1 MRHYIRKN
9 LQSFFIG
16 IAIGTAAIIPGISGG
31 TIAVLFK
38 IYDKIIHAVN
48 SLTKDFK
55 TSIFF
60 LLPIFIG
67 VGVAILSLTF
77 PITLAFESFP
87 LPTVSI
93 FAGLIIGG
101 LKPIRVELPKK
112 IKTSQW
118 FVFFITFLIAS
129 LLGVFSVLSG
139 LDGTEI
145 LVGESFLLKSLLII
159 IGMLGVSAFVIP
171 GISGSMLMLS
181 LGFYLPILE
190 LIKSFLSFDFSIF
203 EFISL
208 GMLGVGALLGFF
220 IISKLMAIL
229 LLSYRPSLFVGILGF
244 VLGSIVSI
252 YINYEIVHVYQ
263 NLDGITLFI
272 SLLSLLGGFFVSRKL
287 EELV

>member
-38 IYDKIIHAVN
+38 IYDKIIHAIN
-48 SLTKDFK
+48 SMTKNFK
-55 TSIFF
+55 ASFLF
-60 LLPIFIG
+60 LLPILLG
-67 VGVAILSLTF
+67 VGIAILSLTF
-77 PITLAFESFP
+77 PITLAFEFFP

-93 FAGLIIGG
+93 FAGLILGG
-101 LKPIRVELPKK
+101 LKPIRLELPKK
-112 IKTSQW
+112 LNGSQW

-208 GMLGVGALLGFF
+208 GMLGEGALLGFF
-220 IISKLMAIL
+220 IISKLMAIF
-229 LLSYRPSLFVGILGF
+229 LLSYRQSLFVGILGF

>member
-38 IYDKIIHAVN
+38 IYDKIIHAIN
-48 SLTKDFK
+48 SMTKNFK
-55 TSIFF
+55 ASFLF
-60 LLPIFIG
+60 LLPILLG
-67 VGVAILSLTF
+67 VGIAILSLTF
-77 PITLAFESFP
+77 PITLAFEFFP

-93 FAGLIIGG
+93 FAGLILGG
-101 LKPIRVELPKK
+101 LKPIRLELPKK
-112 IKTSQW
+112 LNGSQW

-220 IISKLMAIL
+220 IISKLMAIF
-229 LLSYRPSLFVGILGF
+229 LLSYRQSLFVGILGF